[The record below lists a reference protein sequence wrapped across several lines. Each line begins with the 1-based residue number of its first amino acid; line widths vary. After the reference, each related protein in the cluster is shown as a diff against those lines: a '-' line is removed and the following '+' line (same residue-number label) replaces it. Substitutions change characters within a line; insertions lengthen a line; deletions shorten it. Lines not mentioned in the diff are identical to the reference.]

1 MQLSDRC
8 SGDVY
13 VNASSNATYQV
24 FFIRRN
30 LAHLIIIIHF
40 RDIPTLKQDFHPLI
54 KEINYRTT
62 RIWLPFLFA
71 VFGLIQESP
80 NGKFT
85 FLSILQLETPD
96 YRKHRG
102 NKINP

>member
-13 VNASSNATYQV
+13 INASSNAMYQV

-30 LAHLIIIIHF
+30 LAHLILIIHF

-54 KEINYRTT
+54 KEINYQTT
-62 RIWLPFLFA
+62 MIWLAFFSLLFL
-71 VFGLIQESP
+71 G
-80 NGKFT
+80 
-85 FLSILQLETPD
+85 
-96 YRKHRG
+96 
-102 NKINP
+102 